1 MSLFG
6 KKNDLENCID
16 KFKQT
21 FIAENEIAEMSAD
34 IWKQWS
40 KLESDYARELLM
52 IKTQLDKMPHKFEY
66 F

>member
-6 KKNDLENCID
+6 KKSELEISIE

-21 FIAENEIAEMSAD
+21 FVAENEIAEISAEV
-34 IWKQWS
+34 WKQWA

-52 IKTQLDKMPHKFEY
+52 IKSQLDKMPRKFE
-66 F
+66 

>member
-6 KKNDLENCID
+6 KKSELEISIE

-21 FIAENEIAEMSAD
+21 FVAENEIAELSAEV
-34 IWKQWS
+34 WKQWA

-52 IKTQLDKMPHKFEY
+52 IKSQLDKMPRKFE
-66 F
+66 